1 MTSTAKLTAL
11 SSQTMALLLDRE
23 KGRRVD
29 DQRIRRNL
37 AVLRGVKEPGLK
49 RQYEVMRAMFGEEQ
63 DDDIHEPYTDDPTP
77 PLPPLPPPDVN
88 LDLEAGRAHMHEGEL
103 FEEQQQIM
111 QEQDTHLDT
120 LAQSISRQ
128 HHISTQINGELEEH
142 VGLLEAL
149 EEDVDNTHNRM
160 ATARRRL
167 DRVVKGVGGNV
178 STVTI
183 GVLILILL
191 VLIVVFKT

>member
-1 MTSTAKLTAL
+1 MTSTAKLTVL

-29 DQRIRRNL
+29 EQRIRRNL
-37 AVLRGVKEPGLK
+37 AVLRGAKDPGLK
-49 RQYEVMRAMFGEEQ
+49 RQYEVMRAMFGLYRENEEEE
-63 DDDIHEPYTDDPTP
+63 DILEPYTDDP
-77 PLPPLPPPDVN
+77 PPPPPPNMN

-111 QEQDTHLDT
+111 QQQDTHLDS